1 MENQILLA
9 KLFDYYGELLTER
22 QRQYFKDYYFDNF
35 TLSEM
40 SENYQ
45 ISRNAIHKTLKEA
58 TERLLYYEDKLKLL
72 TKYEQIKIIIAK
84 LDDDIKDKIL
94 ELI

>member
-1 MENQILLA
+1 MENQIFLS
-9 KLFDYYGELLTER
+9 KLFDYYSDLLSDR

-35 TLSEM
+35 TLGEM

-72 TKYEQIKIIIAK
+72 AKYEQIKIIIDK
-84 LDDDIKDKIL
+84 LDDDIKNKIL

>member
-1 MENQILLA
+1 MENQIFLS
-9 KLFDYYGELLTER
+9 KLFDYYGELLTNC
-22 QRQYFKDYYFDNF
+22 QRKYFKDYYFDNL

-40 SENYQ
+40 SEIYQ

-58 TERLLYYEDKLKLL
+58 TEKLLYYETKLKLL
-72 TKYEQIKIIIAK
+72 AKYEQIKIIIDK
-84 LDDDIKDKIL
+84 LDDDIKNKIF